1 MQINVLL
8 PTGTQTVDLDELK
21 ELARQGVVQPS
32 TLLETGGRR
41 GKAKNVPALKPI
53 FAELAAQTPTPE
65 PSSFPPIPTPSEP
78 PRTSKSPNVPSIPTP
93 PEPLVSPSTPTPPE
107 PPVFSPISTPPE
119 PPQFDAPSTFPDF
132 STFETPQPAASFDD
146 VYGLEDSAA
155 PNAFATETPSPE
167 DAPSDDAASSAD
179 DSNSPFYFDAR
190 SPIPLPKRFRKSN
203 KGFYVGSLKALRSAE
218 LAHWVAWGRGFL
230 RVFDVLFV
238 IGLIL
243 GLIGGLWF
251 VINTHYQI
259 TQKLCQEAR
268 DLYAQT
274 IEFFIDDLPDIVELD
289 SEADSWA
296 LARLDRVKSNL
307 FLYLQQGYDAQNRV
321 FSFESFKTLE
331 LDEQLEILTELEKNI
346 PAIEKKLQSD
356 DPNEPRYNFALLQ
369 EKIAAIKTFK
379 EGMDSVCFP
388 TKKFAVFIIIA
399 TTITL
404 LAAALLTFLYRLA
417 TILFRILF
425 SAADL
430 YAASFRDDFDPA
442 ANKRRDDLL
451 ASVETIKT
459 NGAPVA
465 TQDANAV

>member
-8 PTGTQTVDLDELK
+8 PSGTRTVDLDELK
-21 ELARQGVVQPS
+21 ELVRQGVVQPS
-32 TLLETGGRR
+32 TLLETGGQR

-53 FAELAAQTPTPE
+53 FAELIAAQAEAPE
-65 PSSFPPIPTPSEP
+65 PPVFPS
-78 PRTSKSPNVPSIPTP
+78 N
-93 PEPLVSPSTPTPPE
+93 PTPPE

-132 STFETPQPAASFDD
+132 STFETPQPAPSFDD

-167 DAPSDDAASSAD
+167 DAPSDDAASAAA

-238 IGLIL
+238 IVSAICFLVYL
-243 GLIGGLWF
+243 GNAVYSNYQKCQSQKITKRIAINEYLNEKINDVGYRSESPNPLEIERFSWF
-251 VINTHYQI
+251 YFLPND
-259 TQKLCQEAR
+259 QKPSS
-268 DLYAQT
+268 T
-274 IEFFIDDLPDIVELD
+274 ISFQYDDVDEK
-289 SEADSWA
+289 
-296 LARLDRVKSNL
+296 LAI
-307 FLYLQQGYDAQNRV
+307 
-321 FSFESFKTLE
+321 LE
-331 LDEQLEILTELEKNI
+331 LAEKK
-346 PAIEKKLQSD
+346 AKEIEKKL
-356 DPNEPRYNFALLQ
+356 PRTQLSETDENIRDF
-369 EKIAAIKTFK
+369 IATFK
-379 EGMDSVCFP
+379 LDIIEVKELKKELNGVHFP
-388 TKKFAVFIIIA
+388 HLKFW
-399 TTITL
+399 T
-404 LAAALLTFLYRLA
+404 LTFGVLIVATLFFLFAAFLYGLA
-417 TILFRILF
+417 TILFRLLF

-459 NGAPVA
+459 NGVPA

>member
-8 PTGTQTVDLDELK
+8 PSGTRTVDLDELK
-21 ELARQGVVQPS
+21 ELVRQGVVQPS
-32 TLLETGGRR
+32 TLLETGGQR

-53 FAELAAQTPTPE
+53 FAELVAAQAEAPE
-65 PSSFPPIPTPSEP
+65 PTTFP
-78 PRTSKSPNVPSIPTP
+78 TSPTP
-93 PEPLVSPSTPTPPE
+93 PEPPVFPSTPTPPE

-132 STFETPQPAASFDD
+132 STFETPQPAPSFDD

-167 DAPSDDAASSAD
+167 DAPSDDAASSAA

-230 RVFDVLFV
+230 RVFDVLF
-238 IGLIL
+238 LIVSAICFLVYL
-243 GLIGGLWF
+243 GNAVYSNYQKCQSQKITKRIAINEYLNEKINDVGYRSESPNPLEIERFSWF
-251 VINTHYQI
+251 YFLPND
-259 TQKLCQEAR
+259 QKPSS
-268 DLYAQT
+268 T
-274 IEFFIDDLPDIVELD
+274 ISFQYDDVDEK
-289 SEADSWA
+289 
-296 LARLDRVKSNL
+296 LAI
-307 FLYLQQGYDAQNRV
+307 
-321 FSFESFKTLE
+321 LE
-331 LDEQLEILTELEKNI
+331 LAEKK
-346 PAIEKKLQSD
+346 AKEIEKKL
-356 DPNEPRYNFALLQ
+356 PRTQLSETDENIRDF
-369 EKIAAIKTFK
+369 IATFK
-379 EGMDSVCFP
+379 LDIIEVKELKKELNGVRFP
-388 TKKFAVFIIIA
+388 HLKFW
-399 TTITL
+399 T
-404 LAAALLTFLYRLA
+404 LTFGVLIVATLFFLFAAFLYGLA
-417 TILFRILF
+417 TILFRLLF

-459 NGAPVA
+459 NGVPA

>member
-1 MQINVLL
+1 MRINVLL
-8 PTGTQTVDLDELK
+8 PTGTRTVDLDELK

-32 TLLETGGRR
+32 TLLETGGQR

-53 FAELAAQTPTPE
+53 FAELAAAPTQTPE
-65 PSSFPPIPTPSEP
+65 PSNLPP
-78 PRTSKSPNVPSIPTP
+78 IPTP
-93 PEPLVSPSTPTPPE
+93 PEPPRTVESPNVPTPPE
-107 PPVFSPISTPPE
+107 PPESPVFSPIPTSSE
-119 PPQFDAPSTFPDF
+119 PPQLDAPSTFPDF
-132 STFETPQPAASFDD
+132 SPLETTQPAPSFDD
-146 VYGLEDSAA
+146 VYDLEDAA
-155 PNAFATETPSPE
+155 PNASATETPSPE
-167 DAPSDDAASSAD
+167 DAPSSDAAFSAA

-243 GLIGGLWF
+243 GLIGGFWF
-251 VINTHYQI
+251 VISTHYKI
-259 TQKLCQEAR
+259 TQQHCQNRR
-268 DLYAQT
+268 DLYAQS

-296 LARLDRVKSNL
+296 TSTLNLVKSNL
-307 FLYLQQGYDAQNRV
+307 FFYLQQGYEVQNRV

-369 EKIAAIKTFK
+369 ENIAAIKTFK

-399 TTITL
+399 TTIAL

-417 TILFRILF
+417 TILFRILL

-442 ANKRRDDLL
+442 ANLRRDNLL
-451 ASVETIKT
+451 ASVETIKV
-459 NGAPVA
+459 NGAPA
-465 TQDANAV
+465 TPDANAAQ

>member
-8 PTGTQTVDLDELK
+8 PTGTRTVDLDELK
-21 ELARQGVVQPS
+21 ELVRQGVVQPS

-53 FAELAAQTPTPE
+53 FAELAAAQTQT
-65 PSSFPPIPTPSEP
+65 
-78 PRTSKSPNVPSIPTP
+78 

-119 PPQFDAPSTFPDF
+119 PPQLDAPPTFPDF
-132 STFETPQPAASFDD
+132 STFETPQPAPSFDD
-146 VYGLEDSAA
+146 VYGLEDAA
-155 PNAFATETPSPE
+155 PNAFATKTPSPKA
-167 DAPSDDAASSAD
+167 APSDDAAFSAD

-296 LARLDRVKSNL
+296 TSKLNLVKSNL
-307 FLYLQQGYDAQNRV
+307 FFYLQQGYDAQNRV

-379 EGMDSVCFP
+379 KGMDSVCFP

-399 TTITL
+399 TTIAL

-442 ANKRRDDLL
+442 ANKRRDNLL

-459 NGAPVA
+459 NGVPVA